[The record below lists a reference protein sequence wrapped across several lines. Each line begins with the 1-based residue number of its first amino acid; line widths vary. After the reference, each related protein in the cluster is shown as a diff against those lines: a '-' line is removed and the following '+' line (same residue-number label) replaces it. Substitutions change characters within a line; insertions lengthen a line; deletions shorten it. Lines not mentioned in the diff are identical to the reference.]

1 MIKILVVEDDEA
13 FNRTL
18 CYNLSE
24 EGWQVSSAFSCGQ
37 AETLIRTVLFDLAL
51 LDISLPDQSGLSLCR
66 KILSQSPKTR
76 ILFLTA
82 YDKEE
87 DMLKGFEAGG
97 YDYITKPFSLPVL
110 RRKIAAI
117 LQGEGA
123 RADTPVIYNDGRL
136 YIDFS
141 SHRASLEGEAIIFT
155 VREYEVLLFLIR
167 NGGRILTKRQFLEA
181 IWDVDENFV
190 DEHTLVTII
199 CRLRSKIDNNSREY
213 IRTTYGLGYQ
223 WMGGGIA

>member
-13 FNRTL
+13 YNRTL

-24 EGWQVSSAFSCGQ
+24 EEWQVSSASSCKE
-37 AETLIRTVLFDLAL
+37 AVLLIRNQHFDLAL
-51 LDISLPDQSGLSLCR
+51 LDISLPDQSGLTLCR

-82 YDKEE
+82 YGKEE

-117 LQGEGA
+117 LQGDGA
-123 RADTPVIYNDGRL
+123 RADNCVLYNDGCL
-136 YIDFS
+136 YVDFS
-141 SHRASLEGEAIIFT
+141 SHRASLEGTPITFT

-199 CRLRSKIDNNSREY
+199 SRLRSKIENGSREY

-223 WMGGGIA
+223 WMGGDIA